1 MLNLNDITSLL
12 ASALNTDS
20 TISGQYSSIGRK
32 GHSLQGY
39 IGGITEIQ

>member
-1 MLNLNDITSLL
+1 MLNLNDIASLL
-12 ASALNTDS
+12 ANALNTDS

-39 IGGITEIQ
+39 TGGITEIQ